1 MVTWQIK
8 ITLDEGAKMPLKAH
22 EADAGFDLFQKEGG
36 VPIYIPPHRAY
47 TFDTGV
53 HMAIPDWW
61 CGVLMAK
68 SGMNVKHG
76 ITSTG
81 LIDSGYTGSIRV
93 KLYNHSNDTFIVQP
107 GEKISQIIILPVP
120 KIELM
125 QVDELEETERGDA
138 GFGSSG
144 K

>member
-1 MVTWQIK
+1 MIQWQIK
-8 ITLDEGAKMPLKAH
+8 IQLDDGAKAPVKAH
-22 EADAGFDLFQKEGG
+22 EADAGFDLFRKEGG

-61 CGVLMAK
+61 CGVLIAK
-68 SGMNVKHG
+68 SGMNVKNG

-93 KLYNHSNDTFIVQP
+93 KPYNHSNDTFIVQP
-107 GEKISQIIILPVP
+107 GDKISQIIILPVP
-120 KIELM
+120 HIELM
-125 QVDELEETERGDA
+125 QVEELEDTERGSN

-144 K
+144 R